1 MRKKQEDN
9 GGVDRKTTVRDPRD
23 ECSGNYGHFSAGGIK
38 KIYRAT
44 EPGAGGPPVD
54 AEAYA

>member
-1 MRKKQEDN
+1 M
-9 GGVDRKTTVRDPRD
+9 VRDPRD

-38 KIYRAT
+38 KSYRAT
-44 EPGAGGPPVD
+44 EPGPGGPPVD